1 MSRTGEASGG
11 PGPGPGGRTGGQVQ
25 SDDADDDVVE
35 TLPVE
40 GGPQGL
46 VLGIQKPYNSRS
58 EFPAHDIRC

>member
-1 MSRTGEASGG
+1 M
-11 PGPGPGGRTGGQVQ
+11 Q